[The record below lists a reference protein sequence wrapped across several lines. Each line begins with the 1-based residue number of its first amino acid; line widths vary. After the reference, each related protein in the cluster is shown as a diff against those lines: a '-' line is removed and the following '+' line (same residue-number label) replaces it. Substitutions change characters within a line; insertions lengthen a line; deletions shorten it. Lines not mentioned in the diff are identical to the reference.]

1 MALEQAQCCGAE
13 IMGMEQ
19 QNYNPLRQF
28 APRPLGLYMLLLS
41 LQTNPAQAMTMLQQK
56 WPVLEPFLPPQ
67 GSDLQRF
74 LQGISRYRAAPGGH
88 QETLSNEVGRWGRV
102 SLQHLG
108 GAGEAVLLVPSMIN
122 KAYIF
127 DLLPQCSFAQH
138 LVQQG
143 YAVYLLD
150 WGTPD
155 GQSPLTMDAAVEIIV
170 QAIVQLQGQGRAP
183 HVVGYCMGGLM
194 AVAAVLQT
202 QEKCKSLACLAMPWD
217 FTRTTLH
224 GWCLMNQGW
233 VVPNIHALPLIPID
247 ILQTLFATLQ
257 PMTAIER
264 LMAFATED
272 DPQQLERLAVIE
284 DWLADGIPLER
295 DIALHAFTD
304 WYVANAPY
312 QGRWQVN
319 GRVIKAEEI
328 KLPVFVLAPDRDV
341 IVPKPSALA
350 FAEQV
355 PQAKVLEVPAGHIG
369 IMVGRR
375 APESFFGPFSA
386 WLQGL

>member
-1 MALEQAQCCGAE
+1 MNREKP
-13 IMGMEQ
+13 
-19 QNYNPLRQF
+19 NTLRQL
-28 APRPLGLYMLLLS
+28 APRPLGLYMMLLS
-41 LQTNPAQAMTMLQQK
+41 LQANPAQAFGMLQQK
-56 WPVLEPFLPPQ
+56 WPVLEPFTPPQ
-67 GSDLQRF
+67 GSDLQKF
-74 LQGISRYRAAPGGH
+74 LQGLTRYRTAPGGH
-88 QETLSNEVGRWGRV
+88 EDSAAQVVAQWGRV
-102 SLQHLG
+102 TLQHLG
-108 GAGEAVLLVPSMIN
+108 GDGEAVLLIPSMIN

-138 LVQQG
+138 LVQHG
-143 YAVYLLD
+143 FSVYLLD
-150 WGTPD
+150 WGVPD
-155 GQSPLTMDAAVEIIV
+155 GTNPLTMDSGVEIIA
-170 QAIVQLQGQGRAP
+170 QAIAHLHQQEKSP

-194 AVAAVLQT
+194 AVAGVLKA
-202 QEKCKSLACLAMPWD
+202 QEKAKSLACLAMPWD

-233 VVPNIHALPLIPID
+233 VLPNIQALPLIPID

-272 DPQQLERLAVIE
+272 DPQQLERLAAIE
-284 DWLADGIPLER
+284 DWLADGVPLER
-295 DIALHAFTD
+295 DIAVHSFTD

-312 QGRWQVN
+312 QGKWQVA
-319 GRVIKAEEI
+319 GQTVAARDL

-369 IMVGRR
+369 IMVGRK
-375 APESFFGPFSA
+375 APESFFAPFTA
-386 WLQGL
+386 WLKSLV

>member
-1 MALEQAQCCGAE
+1 MSQEKP
-13 IMGMEQ
+13 
-19 QNYNPLRQF
+19 NTLRQL
-28 APRPLGLYMLLLS
+28 APRPLGLYMMMLS
-41 LQTNPAQAMTMLQQK
+41 MQANPAQAFNMLQQK
-56 WPVLEPFLPPQ
+56 WPVLEAFTPPQ
-67 GSDLQRF
+67 GSDLQKF
-74 LQGISRYRAAPGGH
+74 LQGLTRYRATPGGH
-88 QETLSNEVGRWGRV
+88 EDAAAETVDQWGRV
-102 SLQHLG
+102 TLQHLG
-108 GAGEAVLLVPSMIN
+108 GEGEAVLLVPSMIN

-127 DLLPQCSFAQH
+127 DLLPSCSFAQH

-143 YAVYLLD
+143 FAVYLLD
-150 WGTPD
+150 WGVPD
-155 GQSPLTMDAAVEIIV
+155 GQNPLTMDSSIEIIAAAVT
-170 QAIVQLQGQGRAP
+170 QLHQQGKPP
-183 HVVGYCMGGLM
+183 HMVGYCMGGLM
-194 AVAAVLQT
+194 AVAATLKVQD
-202 QEKCKSLACLAMPWD
+202 KAKSLACLAMPWD

-224 GWCLMNQGW
+224 GWCLMNQSW
-233 VVPNIHALPLIPID
+233 VKPNIEALPLIPID

-272 DPQQLERLAVIE
+272 DSQQLERLAAIE

-295 DIALHAFTD
+295 DIALHSFTD

-312 QGRWQVN
+312 QGQWQVA
-319 GRVIKAEEI
+319 GQTVKAADL

-341 IVPKPSALA
+341 IVPKPAALA

-375 APESFFGPFSA
+375 APESFFEPFTA
-386 WLQGL
+386 WLRAIK

>member
-1 MALEQAQCCGAE
+1 MSLEKNQA
-13 IMGMEQ
+13 
-19 QNYNPLRQF
+19 LRQL

-41 LQTNPAQAMTMLQQK
+41 LQSNPAQAFSMLQQK
-56 WPVLEPFLPPQ
+56 WPVLEPFIPPQ
-67 GSDLQRF
+67 DSDLQKF
-74 LQGISRYRAAPGGH
+74 LQGLSRYRTTPGGH
-88 QETLSNEVGRWGRV
+88 DEVTTATVGQWGRV
-102 SLQHLG
+102 TLQHLG

-155 GQSPLTMDAAVEIIV
+155 SQTSVTMDSGVETIAA
-170 QAIVQLQGQGRAP
+170 AIAQLHSQGRPP

-194 AVAAVLQT
+194 AVAAVLKVQD
-202 QEKCKSLACLAMPWD
+202 KAKSLACLAMPWD

-233 VVPNIHALPLIPID
+233 VVPNIQALPLIPID

-272 DPQQLERLAVIE
+272 DPQQLERLAAIE

-312 QGRWQVN
+312 QGCWQVA
-319 GRVIKAEEI
+319 GQTVKAEEL

-350 FAEQV
+350 FVEQV
-355 PQAKVLEVPAGHIG
+355 PQARVLEVPAGHIG

-375 APESFFGPFSA
+375 APESFFAPFSE
-386 WLQGL
+386 WLKTI

>member
-1 MALEQAQCCGAE
+1 MTER
-13 IMGMEQ
+13 
-19 QNYNPLRQF
+19 NPRPWRHM
-28 APRPLGLYMLLLS
+28 APRPLGLYMMLLAM
-41 LQTNPAQAMTMLQQK
+41 QNNPAQALNMMQQK
-56 WPVLEPFLPPQ
+56 WPVLEDFVPPP
-67 GSDLQRF
+67 GSDLQKF
-74 LQGISRYRAAPGGH
+74 LQGLARYRATPGGH
-88 QETLSNEVGRWGRV
+88 EATPCATVAQWGRV
-102 SLQHLG
+102 TLQHVG

-127 DLLPQCSFAQH
+127 DLLPDCSFAQH

-143 YAVYLLD
+143 YAVYILD
-150 WGTPD
+150 WGIPQRST
-155 GQSPLTMDAAVEIIV
+155 SLTMDGAVDLIV
-170 QAIVQLQGQGRAP
+170 SAITQLHRQGRAP

-194 AVAAVLQT
+194 ATAAVLKEQNR
-202 QEKCKSLACLAMPWD
+202 CKSLACLAMPWD

-233 VVPNIHALPLIPID
+233 VLPNMQALPLVPVD

-272 DPQQLERLAVIE
+272 DPVQCDRLAAIE

-312 QGRWQVN
+312 QGTWQVL
-319 GRVIKAEEI
+319 GQKVAAQELQ
-328 KLPVFVLAPDRDV
+328 LPVFVLAPDRDV

-355 PQAKVLEVPAGHIG
+355 SHAHVLEVSAGHIG

-375 APESFFGPFSA
+375 APESFFAPFTA
-386 WLQGL
+386 WLKSIEI

>member
-1 MALEQAQCCGAE
+1 M
-13 IMGMEQ
+13 M
-19 QNYNPLRQF
+19 
-28 APRPLGLYMLLLS
+28 LLS
-41 LQTNPAQAMTMLQQK
+41 LQANPAQAFSMLQQK
-56 WPVLEPFLPPQ
+56 WPVLEAFTPPQ
-67 GSDLQRF
+67 GSDLQKF
-74 LQGISRYRAAPGGH
+74 LQGLTRYRATPGGH
-88 QETLSNEVGRWGRV
+88 EEAVAQEVARWGRV
-102 SLQHLG
+102 TLQHLG
-108 GAGEAVLLVPSMIN
+108 GEGEAVLLIPSMIN

-127 DLLPQCSFAQH
+127 DLLPSCSFAQH

-143 YAVYLLD
+143 FAVYMLD
-150 WGTPD
+150 WASPEA
-155 GQSPLTMDAAVEIIV
+155 QNPLTMDRAVEIIV
-170 QAIVQLQGQGRAP
+170 QAMMHLRSQGKPP

-194 AVAAVLQT
+194 AVAAVLKAQD
-202 QEKCKSLACLAMPWD
+202 KAKSLACLAMPWD

-233 VVPNIHALPLIPID
+233 VTPNIEALPLIPID

-272 DPQQLERLAVIE
+272 DPQQLERLAAIE
-284 DWLADGIPLER
+284 DWLADGVPLER
-295 DIALHAFTD
+295 DIALHCFKD

-312 QGRWQVN
+312 QGTWQVA
-319 GRVIKAEEI
+319 GQQVKAVDL

-341 IVPKPSALA
+341 IVPKPAALA

-369 IMVGRR
+369 IMVGRK
-375 APESFFGPFSA
+375 APESFFVPFTG
-386 WLQGL
+386 WLKALQA